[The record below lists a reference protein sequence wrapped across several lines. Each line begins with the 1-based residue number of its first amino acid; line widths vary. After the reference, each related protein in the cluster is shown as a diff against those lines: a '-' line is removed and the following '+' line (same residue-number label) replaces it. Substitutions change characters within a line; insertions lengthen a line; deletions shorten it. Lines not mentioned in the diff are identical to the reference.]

1 MVVRIAQNKYERQWH
16 VYWLR
21 TIVYSLTFV
30 SKVFT
35 GYTYINI
42 THNVISYILYFLS
55 IKILT
60 TRLLNKHD
68 LSSISDGE
76 YSSLYLMMSI
86 VPCISWWVL
95 SPVSHDEF
103 CPLYLMMSSVPCI
116 SWWVLSLVSDGEFWS
131 LYLIM
136 SSVPWILWMN
146 GQINVNRTFTE
157 KYKVKVEF
165 SFISMSPLSN
175 V

>member
-1 MVVRIAQNKYERQWH
+1 MEVRIVQNKYERQWH

-35 GYTYINI
+35 GYTCTYINI
-42 THNVISYILYFLS
+42 THNASSYILYFLS

-60 TRLLNKHD
+60 TRLLNKHA

-95 SPVSHDEF
+95 S
-103 CPLYLMMSSVPCI
+103 
-116 SWWVLSLVSDGEFWS
+116 LVSGGEFWP

-136 SSVPWILWMN
+136 SSVPCMLWMN

-157 KYKVKVEF
+157 KYKVKAEF

>member
-1 MVVRIAQNKYERQWH
+1 MEVSIVQNKYERQWH

-21 TIVYSLTFV
+21 TIVYSLTFA

-35 GYTYINI
+35 GYTYIHI
-42 THNVISYILYFLS
+42 THNSISYILYFLS

-60 TRLLNKHD
+60 TRLLNKHA

-103 CPLYLMMSSVPCI
+103 CLLYRMVSSDPCI
-116 SWWVLSLVSDGEFWS
+116 LLWVLSPVF
-131 LYLIM
+131 
-136 SSVPWILWMN
+136 LWMN

-157 KYKVKVEF
+157 KYKVKMEF
-165 SFISMSPLSN
+165 SFISMSPLST